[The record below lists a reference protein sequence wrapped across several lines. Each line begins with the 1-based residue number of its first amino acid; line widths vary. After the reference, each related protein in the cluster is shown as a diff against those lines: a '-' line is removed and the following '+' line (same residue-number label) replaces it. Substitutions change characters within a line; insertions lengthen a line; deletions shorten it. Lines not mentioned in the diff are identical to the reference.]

1 MATGG
6 HERLE
11 DAVPAPDE
19 ELLERLPADEW
30 AVLLR
35 SVRAALHQL
44 DDNVVTPRMAQLRAL
59 PASRLASGRSRR
71 DLCRFLSTGGA
82 LWHGTLARLDD
93 DPDGGTVL
101 AILRGEVEVAAPQP
115 RHPQRAD
122 AGSPDR
128 HQRLR
133 TRAREFREQ
142 RDDARRRAEGL
153 EARLRVEQ
161 GRVQELEDDV
171 RTLEET
177 IEALQRRLT
186 AAAEERHQAV
196 ERVRRQADAQV
207 AQLRDE
213 LRKLRRREEERLQR
227 RRRHRRAREALER
240 RASEEIADYRSSL
253 RSGARPAASGRPSR
267 LPAGIAPGT
276 VDAAQ
281 ALLVPGRRVVVD
293 GYNVSLQHR
302 GHLELEQQRL
312 WLTTQLESLVAR
324 LKVRCTVVFDGDP
337 GVNAPTSRSRL
348 VRVRFTAGGTAD
360 DAIVELVESLAADE
374 PVVVVTDDRELA
386 DRVRRLRADV
396 IGTAP
401 LLALAG

>member
-1 MATGG
+1 M
-6 HERLE
+6 
-11 DAVPAPDE
+11 PAPDE
-19 ELLERLPADEW
+19 ELLERLPPDEW

-35 SVRAALHQL
+35 NVRGALHRL

-59 PASRLASGRSRR
+59 PTSRLASGRSRR
-71 DLCRFLSTGGA
+71 DLCRLLAAGGA
-82 LWHGTLARLDD
+82 LWHETLAQLED
-93 DPDGGTVL
+93 DPHGGAVL
-101 AILRGEVEVAAPQP
+101 AILRGEVEVAPPQR
-115 RHPQRAD
+115 RHPQPAVVS
-122 AGSPDR
+122 SPDR

-133 TRAREFREQ
+133 ARAREFREQ

-161 GRVQELEDDV
+161 ERVQELEDAV
-171 RTLEET
+171 RTFEDT

-186 AAAEERHQAV
+186 SAAEERDQAV

-207 AQLRDE
+207 AELRDE
-213 LRKLRRREEERLQR
+213 LRTLRRREEERLQR

-240 RASEEIADYRSSL
+240 RASEEIAQYRSSL

-281 ALLVPGRRVVVD
+281 ALLVPGRRMIVD
-293 GYNVSLQHR
+293 GYNVSQQHR

-324 LKVRCTVVFDGDP
+324 LKVLCTVVFDGDP
-337 GVNAPTSRSRL
+337 GVNAPAPRSRL

-360 DAIVELVESLAADE
+360 DAIVELVESLPSDE

-386 DRVRRLRADV
+386 DRVRQLRGDV
-396 IGTAP
+396 IGTAS